1 MSAENENQQTEPT
14 TDQAVDEAIADPSV
28 GDAKVTQLE
37 NDLKEANE
45 RTLRV
50 QAELENYRKRAQR
63 EMVEERKYAVIP
75 LVRDLLPVV
84 DNLERAIEAAQQTP
98 GSEGLL
104 DGVRMVAGQ
113 LTAALA
119 QHQCVRVEGEGAQF
133 DPNVHQAI
141 GQEPSDKYPAGVVS
155 RAFQAGYK
163 LHDRVIRPAQV
174 FVSTGP
180 ATGGDQ
186 PSN

>member
-1 MSAENENQQTEPT
+1 MSAENQQQQTNQA
-14 TDQAVDEAIADPSV
+14 DQAVDQAIEDPMT
-28 GDAKVTQLE
+28 GDAKIAQME

-50 QAELENYRKRAQR
+50 QAELENYRKRVQR
-63 EMVEERKYAVIP
+63 EAAEERKYAVIP

-84 DNLERAIEAAQQTP
+84 DNLERAIEAAQQSP
-98 GSEGLL
+98 SAAGLL
-104 DGVRMVAGQ
+104 DGVKMVAGQ
-113 LTAALA
+113 LTAALS
-119 QHQCVRVEGEGAQF
+119 QHQCVRVDGEGAQF

-180 ATGGDQ
+180 AQRASG
-186 PSN
+186 

>member
-1 MSAENENQQTEPT
+1 MADENEKQP
-14 TDQAVDEAIADPSV
+14 TDQAVDEAIADQTV
-28 GDAKVTQLE
+28 GDARAVQLE
-37 NDLKEANE
+37 NELKDAND

-63 EMVEERKYAVIP
+63 EMADERKYAVIP

-84 DNLERAIEAAQQTP
+84 DNLERAIEAAQQ
-98 GSEGLL
+98 SASAAGLL
-104 DGVRMVAGQ
+104 DGVKMVAGQ

-119 QHQCVRVEGEGAQF
+119 QHQCVRVEGEGAEF

-163 LHDRVIRPAQV
+163 LNDRVIRPAQV

-180 ATGGDQ
+180 APQAGG
-186 PSN
+186 

>member
-1 MSAENENQQTEPT
+1 MSAENEKQQTN
-14 TDQAVDEAIADPSV
+14 QAVDEAIADQSV
-28 GDAKVTQLE
+28 GNSKVAQLE
-37 NDLKEANE
+37 SELKEAND

-50 QAELENYRKRAQR
+50 QAELENYRKRVQR
-63 EMVEERKYAVIP
+63 EMVDERKFAIIP

-84 DNLERAIEAAQQTP
+84 DNLERAIEAAQQSPEST
-98 GSEGLL
+98 GLL
-104 DGVRMVAGQ
+104 DGVKMVAGQ

-119 QHQCVRVEGEGAQF
+119 QHQCVRIEAEGAEF

-163 LHDRVIRPAQV
+163 LHDRVIRPSQV

-180 ATGGDQ
+180 AQAGG
-186 PSN
+186 

>member
-1 MSAENENQQTEPT
+1 MSAENERQQ
-14 TDQAVDEAIADPSV
+14 TDQAVDEAIADQTV
-28 GDAKVTQLE
+28 GDAKVAQLE
-37 NDLKEANE
+37 SDLKEAND

-50 QAELENYRKRAQR
+50 QAELENYRKRVQR
-63 EMVEERKYAVIP
+63 EMADERKFAIIP

-84 DNLERAIEAAQQTP
+84 DNLERAIEAAQQSP
-98 GSEGLL
+98 DSAGLL
-104 DGVRMVAGQ
+104 DGVKMVAGQ

-119 QHQCVRVEGEGAQF
+119 QHQCVRIEAEGAEF

-141 GQEPSDKYPAGVVS
+141 GQEASDKYPAGVVS

-163 LHDRVIRPAQV
+163 LNDRVIRPSQV

-180 ATGGDQ
+180 SQTGG
-186 PSN
+186 